1 MRMYDLI
8 EKKKNGQE
16 LSTEEI
22 RWMIFSY
29 TKDEIPDYQMSAMTM
44 AICFTGLNDRET
56 LDLTLAMKDSGDCL
70 NLSGIE
76 GVTADKHSTGGVGDK
91 TTLSL
96 APIIAALGVPMAKMS
111 GRGLG
116 FTGGTIDK
124 LECFPG
130 FTTAL
135 SEEKFIKN
143 VNTIKLAIAAQT
155 ANLAPADK
163 KLYALRDV
171 TATVDQMSLIAGSI
185 MSKKLASGSDIIVL
199 DVKTGSGAFMKTLED
214 AQKLA
219 EIMVRIGTM
228 AGKKTAAVI
237 TDMDEPLGNAVGNS
251 LEVIE
256 AIEALSGNGPK
267 DFMEV
272 VYALGSKI
280 LVLAGKAQT
289 GREAQQMMQRCITS
303 GAAKQKFADF
313 IAAQDGDASYVWDT
327 EKFPKTSYALS
338 VCAPREG
345 YIKSVDAHGVGAAC
359 MRLGGG
365 RETKDSPIDL
375 SVGVYLKK
383 KRGDYAKKGEPLAV
397 VYANSETKGK
407 SAVRQVQKAY
417 QITDEKTKPVP
428 MIKRIVDGVPK

>member
-8 EKKKNGQE
+8 EKKKNGSA
-16 LSTEEI
+16 LSAEEI
-22 RWMIFSY
+22 RWMVLSY
-29 TKDEIPDYQMSAMTM
+29 TKGEIPDYQMSAMAM
-44 AICFTGLNDRET
+44 AICFVGLDDEET
-56 LDLTLAMKDSGDCL
+56 LELTLAMRDSGDSL
-70 NLSGIE
+70 DLSQIE
-76 GVTADKHSTGGVGDK
+76 GITADKHSTGGVGDK
-91 TTLSL
+91 TTLTL
-96 APIIAALGVPMAKMS
+96 APVIACLGVPMAKMS

-130 FTTAL
+130 FTAAL
-135 SEEKFIKN
+135 DEETFIKN
-143 VNTIKLAIAAQT
+143 VNSLKLAVVSQT
-155 ANLAPADK
+155 ANLVPADK

-199 DVKTGSGAFMKTLED
+199 DVKTGSGAFMKTLSE

-219 EIMVRIGTM
+219 ETMVRIGIM
-228 AGKKTAAVI
+228 ARKKPAAVV
-237 TDMDEPLGNAVGNS
+237 TDMDQPLGNAVGNT
-251 LEVIE
+251 LEVVE
-256 AIEALSGNGPK
+256 AIDALSGNGPK

-280 LVLAGKAQT
+280 LTLAGVSSNES
-289 GREAQQMMQRCITS
+289 EALHMMQKCIAS

>member
-1 MRMYDLI
+1 M
-8 EKKKNGQE
+8 
-16 LSTEEI
+16 
-22 RWMIFSY
+22 
-29 TKDEIPDYQMSAMTM
+29 
-44 AICFTGLNDRET
+44 
-56 LDLTLAMKDSGDCL
+56 
-70 NLSGIE
+70 
-76 GVTADKHSTGGVGDK
+76 
-91 TTLSL
+91 
-96 APIIAALGVPMAKMS
+96 
-111 GRGLG
+111 
-116 FTGGTIDK
+116 
-124 LECFPG
+124 
-130 FTTAL
+130 
-135 SEEKFIKN
+135 
-143 VNTIKLAIAAQT
+143 
-155 ANLAPADK
+155 
-163 KLYALRDV
+163 
-171 TATVDQMSLIAGSI
+171 
-185 MSKKLASGSDIIVL
+185 ASGSDIIVL
-199 DVKTGSGAFMKTLED
+199 DVKTGSGAFMKTLSE

-219 EIMVRIGTM
+219 ETMVRIGIM
-228 AGKKTAAVI
+228 ARKKTAAVV
-237 TDMDEPLGNAVGNS
+237 TDMDQPLGNAVGNT
-251 LEVIE
+251 LEVVE
-256 AIEALSGNGPK
+256 AIDALSGNGPK

-280 LVLAGKAQT
+280 LTLAGVSSNES
-289 GREAQQMMQRCITS
+289 EALHMMQKCIAS